1 MGIQRTDRD
10 LVHSTYRAETW
21 VLLLGG
27 VCSYNARQIGR
38 GLCIARRKVQ
48 YYTWLFRTS
57 NSFEMQFIRNT
68 KFKSGNSVNFMLNIQ
83 ITKYNMTA
91 KLDFS
96 LTIIFNF
103 TVFAKKTIPLFCD
116 ILTCRDSYVL

>member
-1 MGIQRTDRD
+1 MCFLRMQICIYGGYTIQNFTRQGRN
-10 LVHSTYRAETW
+10 LGSTF
-21 VLLLGG
+21 GG
-27 VCSYNARQIGR
+27 VCSYNVRQIGR

-68 KFKSGNSVNFMLNIQ
+68 KSKSGNSLNFMLNIQ
-83 ITKYNMTA
+83 ITKYKMNA

-103 TVFAKKTIPLFCD
+103 TVFAKKTIPLLRD
-116 ILTCRDSYVL
+116 IY